1 MTGIAKKIPPS
12 MSFQARHRW
21 VISKLKWVLDIDSE
35 GFVEDSLR
43 QEDNISQLNN
53 LFKAKG
59 PRRLFFFY
67 QIREAKNDQGEWIQI
82 SNEMSLFATD
92 GRTEPLRG
100 RAVWFLRK
108 ANAADLDLGK
118 TSDGLLSFGSIDG
131 GVLNSVEGTMFKCY
145 TPLLESKAD
154 WGKNNAQQTKD
165 FLSGTDRFLSVLQ
178 TSLKTMTAGLALRK
192 PDGKYES
199 LAFFSP

>member
-1 MTGIAKKIPPS
+1 M
-12 MSFQARHRW
+12 
-21 VISKLKWVLDIDSE
+21 ISKLKWVLDIDSE

-92 GRTEPLRG
+92 GARPQLP
-100 RAVWFLRK
+100 AHHL
-108 ANAADLDLGK
+108 
-118 TSDGLLSFGSIDG
+118 
-131 GVLNSVEGTMFKCY
+131 
-145 TPLLESKAD
+145 
-154 WGKNNAQQTKD
+154 
-165 FLSGTDRFLSVLQ
+165 
-178 TSLKTMTAGLALRK
+178 
-192 PDGKYES
+192 
-199 LAFFSP
+199 

>member
-1 MTGIAKKIPPS
+1 MVSKK
-12 MSFQARHRW
+12 
-21 VISKLKWVLDIDSE
+21 
-35 GFVEDSLR
+35 
-43 QEDNISQLNN
+43 SQ
-53 LFKAKG
+53 
-59 PRRLFFFY
+59 RSRLGL
-67 QIREAKNDQGEWIQI
+67 GE
-82 SNEMSLFATD
+82 
-92 GRTEPLRG
+92 
-100 RAVWFLRK
+100 
-108 ANAADLDLGK
+108 K

-178 TSLKTMTAGLALRK
+178 TSLKNTTAGLALRK

-199 LAFFSP
+199 FSFFSP